1 MSNAALAERI
11 LKFIEAKGY
20 QPRQLEDLARAM
32 GLGADEQGDFHA
44 ACKALMKTGRIVLGA
59 RNALVLSEP
68 PQRIVGTF
76 RGNARGFGFVVPET
90 PSAQGDLYIPS
101 GATGG
106 AITGDTVAARVQKR
120 GKRDGKMLYEGRI
133 TAIVRRGQS
142 RFVGELQRQFRR
154 WFVIPDGNVL
164 HVPIGVDDPGAKNA
178 APGDQV
184 VVEIIQYPTAQ
195 QEARGV
201 LVKVLGPRGEPGV
214 DTMSIIEQ
222 YQLPGDFPEDV
233 LREAHAA
240 AESYDAKR
248 DGGPR
253 EDLTGQTI
261 ITIDPVDAR
270 DFDDAI
276 SLTPNDD
283 GTVELG
289 VHIADVSHFVR
300 AGSALD
306 REARLRSNSIYL
318 PRTVIP
324 MLPEVLSNGVCS
336 LQERQPRLTKS
347 AFITYDRKGA
357 VRKARFANT
366 VIRSTKRLTY
376 EQAGAILEGKRGRFS
391 AKVVALIKAMD
402 ALARTIRAR
411 RLREG
416 MLVLELPEVDL
427 VHDAEGRVIDVKP
440 ADTGFSHTII
450 EMFMVEANEALARL
464 FVEHNVPALRRVH
477 DEPSETTGG
486 NLRRLLRVLGY
497 ELPKVIDRGALQRL
511 LDEVRGKP
519 ESFAVN
525 LAVLRSMAQA
535 EYSPQRIGHYALASK
550 HYCHFTSPIRRY
562 PDLTIHRLMD
572 AYLAGE
578 FSTPQKKK
586 ALPSEE
592 DLTELG
598 NLCSANERRAE
609 AAERELTQ
617 VLVLRLLERHI
628 GDTFDGVVTG
638 VANMGVFVQL
648 QRFLVDG
655 LVRFSDI
662 SDDWWEVDP
671 SRGAVVGQRSGQRI
685 TVGDRLAVTISRIDL
700 PTRQLELVLAG
711 GTKGRRKRSEK
722 VPEAR
727 HSRAVRRPDGRSVQA
742 RRGADARVAARPRG
756 RRSGGGRKGR
766 RSNRRR

>member
-59 RNALVLSEP
+59 RNALVLAEP
-68 PQRIVGTF
+68 PLRMVGTF

-90 PSAQGDLYIPS
+90 PCAQGDLYIPS

-120 GKRDGKMLYEGRI
+120 GKRDGKMLYEGRV

-214 DTMSIIEQ
+214 DTLSIIEQ
-222 YQLPGDFPEDV
+222 YQLPGDFPEEV

-240 AESYDAKR
+240 AESYDPRR
-248 DGGPR
+248 DAGTR

-276 SLTPNDD
+276 SLTPKDD
-283 GTVELG
+283 GTIELG

-306 REARLRSNSIYL
+306 REARVRSNSIYL

-366 VIRSTKRLTY
+366 VIRSAKRLTY
-376 EQAGAILEGKRGRFS
+376 EQAGAILDGKRGRFP
-391 AKVVALIKAMD
+391 AKVMALIKAMD

-427 VHDAEGRVIDVKP
+427 VHGDDGRVIDVKP

-535 EYSPQRIGHYALASK
+535 EYSPLRIGHYALASK

-578 FSTPQKKK
+578 FATPAKKK

-592 DLTELG
+592 DLAELG

-609 AAERELTQ
+609 AAERELTL
-617 VLVLRLLERHI
+617 VLVLRLLEGHV

-700 PTRQLELVLAG
+700 PTRQLELMLAG
-711 GTKGRRKRSEK
+711 GSKGRRRRPEK
-722 VPEAR
+722 VPNAR
-727 HSRAVRRPDGRSVQA
+727 HSRRARRQGGRPGDERQSSDTSEVVRR
-742 RRGADARVAARPRG
+742 RG
-756 RRSGGGRKGR
+756 RRTGGGKKGR
-766 RSNRRR
+766 RANRR